1 MEAITAL
8 VVGVIS
14 AMFSGF
20 ASFLTV
26 THKSKSNKKIDSLE
40 QKNKEEIIVLKTEQK
55 NIIKQLDKIDKT
67 LSRINDKIDD
77 LRKEK

>member
-20 ASFLTV
+20 ATLVTL
-26 THKSKSNKKIDSLE
+26 THKNKSNKKIDSLE
-40 QKNKEEIIVLKTEQK
+40 QSNKEEIIVLKTEQK
-55 NIIKQLDKIDKT
+55 NVIKQLDKIDKT
-67 LSRINDKIDD
+67 LSKINDKIDD